1 MVDVGHGWSELLNH
15 YLLHWMP
22 EKAIW
27 IGGHT
32 LSWDARCAVI
42 YIGFGAG
49 VLCQLAVWRT
59 GGRLPF
65 FRVVLLAALFML
77 PLFGDVLAIAA
88 QFKAPSNDVRYATG
102 LLWGAA
108 FSIYLLPAFLVLAR
122 PPGHAPTEAVP
133 WKLVAPLVA
142 ACAGA
147 WFLKRWDHLVAY
159 GILETLGIFGCFSL
173 AGILAIGLFHAARRA
188 VLPWR
193 SMPIVPL
200 AAVCFLL
207 SACAATVPA
216 LRSGACDEADF
227 VPSPYAC
234 LACKQE
240 MCIGG
245 KIVTV
250 EDLTPA
256 APVDDWAEERFCLL
270 HPIDC
275 YRAYTLKRKI
285 ERWQKE
291 LVGTYWADDGLH
303 NGLGDAAR
311 HVYLMCELTERFGAA
326 FARAL
331 GTAHEEDSEY
341 LIFVRKGVPS
351 NPCCEKTTDLYNN
364 EVGIAL
370 ADRPGPCEGKTLR
383 SLHRLQYSMCERRD
397 KVMER

>member
-1 MVDVGHGWSELLNH
+1 MVDAGHGWFEPLNR
-15 YLLHWMP
+15 YLFHWLP

-32 LSWDARCAVI
+32 LSWDARCAGI

-49 VLCQLAVWRT
+49 VLCQLAAGRT
-59 GGRLPF
+59 RGRLPSV
-65 FRVVLLAALFML
+65 RVALLAALFML
-77 PLFGDVLAIAA
+77 PLFVDVLAIAA
-88 QFKAPSNDVRYATG
+88 QFKAPSNDMRYATG

-108 FSIYLLPAFLVLAR
+108 FSIYLFPAFLILAR
-122 PPGHAPTEAVP
+122 PPGHAPAE
-133 WKLVAPLVA
+133 VAPRKFIALLAA
-142 ACAGA
+142 ACASA
-147 WFLKRWDHLVAY
+147 WFLKGWDHLVAY
-159 GILETLGIFGCFSL
+159 GILETLAIFGCLGL
-173 AGILAIGLFHAARRA
+173 AGILVIGLFHAARHA
-188 VLPWR
+188 VLPR
-193 SMPIVPL
+193 AVTTIVPL
-200 AAVCFLL
+200 AAACFLL
-207 SACAATVPA
+207 SACAAPPPT
-216 LRSGACDEADF
+216 LRSGACSDADF

-275 YRAYTLKRKI
+275 YRAYTLKQKI

-341 LIFVRKGVPS
+341 LIFVHKGVPS

-364 EVGIAL
+364 EIGIAL
-370 ADRPGPCEGKTLR
+370 ADRPGTCEEKTLH
-383 SLHRLQYSMCERRD
+383 SLHRLQYSLCERRD
-397 KVMER
+397 RVMER